1 MIKKSVSFILE
12 RYCGDKDINADLF
25 VKVLYKIDRVIKTQD
40 TFKIGLLNQKH
51 VDALIRR
58 LDLLGDDATYF
69 KIALA
74 ELGYL
79 SESVLVPSIE
89 DELDDWNLDNHLRDY
104 MDDLE
109 YTKCRELL

>member
-1 MIKKSVSFILE
+1 MIKKAVSFILE
-12 RYCGDKDINADLF
+12 RYRGDKEIGVNLF
-25 VKVLYKIDRVIKTQD
+25 VSVLYDIDRVIKIHNHI
-40 TFKIGLLNQKH
+40 KIGLLNQKH
-51 VDALIRR
+51 VDVLIQR